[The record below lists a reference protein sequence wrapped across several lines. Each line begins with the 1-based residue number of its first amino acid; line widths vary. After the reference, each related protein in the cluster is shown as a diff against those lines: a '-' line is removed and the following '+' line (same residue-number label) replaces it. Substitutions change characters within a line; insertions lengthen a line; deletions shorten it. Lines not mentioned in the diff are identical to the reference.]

1 MITTTGPDEELR
13 TLLKRVR
20 QIELKTRKA
29 VNAAGQGAYHS
40 RFKGRG
46 MAFSESRAYV
56 PGDDPRHI
64 DWNATARR
72 QDPRGIGDELFVK
85 QFVEER
91 ELTLLLAVDL
101 SGSMSTG
108 SRARTKRQIAAEA
121 AALLAFSALRNNDKV
136 GLVAF
141 SDRIELLVRPKK
153 GRGHV
158 LRLLREILAAQPKG
172 KGTNLVSAVE
182 TVTHL
187 SKQRAIVALVSDM
200 HVAAGATPLGALEKP
215 LKVLARRHDLYLVV
229 GLMER
234 ERHLIYNV
242 AVLIGPDG
250 KITGKYRK
258 AALPR
263 TEIEGGITP
272 GHDYPVFQ
280 TRFGKLGMMV
290 CYDGFFPEPAR
301 QLSLRGAEVIAFP
314 VWGCNPLLAAARACE
329 NHVYVVSST
338 YTDAAS
344 HWMISGIYNREGK
357 VLAQAKQWG
366 SVAVSEVDLNQRLR
380 WSSLGDFKAEIPRHR
395 PAWPG
400 EVELNRRTSR

>member
-1 MITTTGPDEELR
+1 MTPDEELR
-13 TLLKRVR
+13 ALLKRVR

-72 QDPRGIGDELFVK
+72 QDPRAGHTGSELFVK

-91 ELTLLLAVDL
+91 ELTVLLAVDL

-141 SDRIELLVRPKK
+141 TDRIELLVRPKK

-158 LRLLREILAAQPKG
+158 LRLLREILAARPKG
-172 KGTNLVSAVE
+172 KGTNLVAAVE

-200 HVAAGATPLGALEKP
+200 LLGGGQTAPPRPAAPGSPLGPLERP
-215 LKVLARRHDLYLVV
+215 LKVLARRHDLIVV
-229 GLMER
+229 EVEDPLEGALPDAGLISVHDPE
-234 ERHLIYNV
+234 
-242 AVLIGPDG
+242 
-250 KITGKYRK
+250 TGKRVLLDSGDARVRKTYQERAAAERARTRGALERLGVDRVTVTDRESAAALVRFLRRRARK
-258 AALPR
+258 AA
-263 TEIEGGITP
+263 
-272 GHDYPVFQ
+272 
-280 TRFGKLGMMV
+280 
-290 CYDGFFPEPAR
+290 
-301 QLSLRGAEVIAFP
+301 
-314 VWGCNPLLAAARACE
+314 
-329 NHVYVVSST
+329 
-338 YTDAAS
+338 
-344 HWMISGIYNREGK
+344 
-357 VLAQAKQWG
+357 
-366 SVAVSEVDLNQRLR
+366 
-380 WSSLGDFKAEIPRHR
+380 
-395 PAWPG
+395 
-400 EVELNRRTSR
+400 